1 VTQGRQQLHRV
12 PGVAERIE
20 HLTQHAQRRLV
31 TVLRSS
37 LRVKKLEHART
48 CYDHRAGTLG
58 VALRD
63 GMLRAG
69 LVDGE
74 AGLALTG
81 RGREVLGELGADVPV
96 DTRRPLL
103 RDCLDWTERREHP
116 AGAVPA

>member
-1 VTQGRQQLHRV
+1 
-12 PGVAERIE
+12 VAERIE
-20 HLTQHAQRRLV
+20 HLAQHAQRRLV

-63 GMLRAG
+63 GMLRGG

-81 RGREVLGELGADVPV
+81 RGREVTGG
-96 DTRRPLL
+96 TRRG
-103 RDCLDWTERREHP
+103 R
-116 AGAVPA
+116 AGGHAATAIARLS